1 MAWQGLAAEFLQ
13 VPAVTR
19 TYTTACV
26 LTTAAVQL
34 EFLSP
39 FQLYFNPHLVFR
51 KFQVKPPRPLTPALP
66 APPAPRLTLCRP
78 TGLEARHQ
86 LPLFRA
92 PGIQLLLQHALRVS
106 CTARDR
112 AGGGEWGGGVHP
124 AGLSQ
129 ERETETQPVA
139 LPIRTPQVPLLP
151 NARGGLLPRPHS
163 RLCLHVSLR
172 GRSYDPAG
180 APGQPLLPGAGP
192 HSHAGVRV
200 EPSKPPGE
208 GQLLWPPHLPG
219 TIPALGA
226 HGLLTAAGQLDPCGP
241 AGDRRG
247 PHLLLPGG
255 CLPQPAWRQ
264 EAAADPQLPEAAPG
278 CPRGGPQ
285 LPASPGGTARTLA
298 AMTPPRARA
307 TRINRKICSLFTHS
321 SGSPRLPTPFFQCW
335 AGAAGLQPGPLS
347 LVQVQVV
354 GWRPR
359 EGQKPAQGCPAEIWS
374 LKSQW
379 QGQD

>member
-1 MAWQGLAAEFLQ
+1 MAGTGGRIPSGAGGDADLHHGVRPHHGRGGEWVLRVGCRHGYSWGWLWLRLDPPPAHRADPDAPL
-13 VPAVTR
+13 VPQ
-19 TYTTACV
+19 
-26 LTTAAVQL
+26 QL

-172 GRSYDPAG
+172 GRSYDRI
-180 APGQPLLPGAGP
+180 LPGA
-192 HSHAGVRV
+192 
-200 EPSKPPGE
+200 
-208 GQLLWPPHLPG
+208 
-219 TIPALGA
+219 
-226 HGLLTAAGQLDPCGP
+226 
-241 AGDRRG
+241 
-247 PHLLLPGG
+247 
-255 CLPQPAWRQ
+255 
-264 EAAADPQLPEAAPG
+264 
-278 CPRGGPQ
+278 
-285 LPASPGGTARTLA
+285 
-298 AMTPPRARA
+298 
-307 TRINRKICSLFTHS
+307 
-321 SGSPRLPTPFFQCW
+321 
-335 AGAAGLQPGPLS
+335 
-347 LVQVQVV
+347 
-354 GWRPR
+354 
-359 EGQKPAQGCPAEIWS
+359 
-374 LKSQW
+374 
-379 QGQD
+379 

>member
-92 PGIQLLLQHALRVS
+92 PGIQLLLQHALR
-106 CTARDR
+106 
-112 AGGGEWGGGVHP
+112 
-124 AGLSQ
+124 
-129 ERETETQPVA
+129 
-139 LPIRTPQVPLLP
+139 VPLLP